1 MSFKRVGF
9 FGLALLLLLTG
20 MYHSFRAA
28 PDGVSYRGP
37 VWAVEADAVRFLA
50 DRTYINE
57 AGERVSE
64 QEIFDELIRMIGE
77 AEQYILID
85 FFLFNDFTGAESS
98 SYRQLTEE
106 LTTALVEKKQTNPD
120 IAIDVITDPINTF
133 YGGYRSPHL
142 ERMREVGIQTIMT
155 DLVKLRDSNPTFS
168 APWRLLFK
176 WAGNSDEGG
185 WLPNPLAADSEKV
198 TLRSYLASLNFKAN
212 HRKVALADFVN
223 EQGEVRMATL
233 ITSANPHDGSSA
245 HSNSAVVI
253 EGNIW
258 QDVYASEAI
267 VAEFSDTS
275 LSFRPEVSPLPMATD
290 FNRVS
295 VQLLTEFKIKAQL
308 MAEIAL
314 LGKGDQLDMAMFYI
328 ADRDI
333 VEVLRNADNRGVK
346 LRLLFDPSK
355 DAFGREK
362 NGQPNRQ
369 VAHELLKHSVGN
381 TEVRWCDTHGEQCHS
396 KLTYLKRGGERLVIL
411 GSANLTR
418 RNLDNYNL
426 ETNVL
431 LHGAS
436 SSPVFVEM
444 ERFFD
449 EQWNNEGGQYSVA
462 YEVYADDNLYR
473 RITYRLKEWSGLSRW

>member
-1 MSFKRVGF
+1 
-9 FGLALLLLLTG
+9 
-20 MYHSFRAA
+20 
-28 PDGVSYRGP
+28 
-37 VWAVEADAVRFLA
+37 
-50 DRTYINE
+50 
-57 AGERVSE
+57 
-64 QEIFDELIRMIGE
+64 
-77 AEQYILID
+77 
-85 FFLFNDFTGAESS
+85 
-98 SYRQLTEE
+98 
-106 LTTALVEKKQTNPD
+106 
-120 IAIDVITDPINTF
+120 
-133 YGGYRSPHL
+133 
-142 ERMREVGIQTIMT
+142 
-155 DLVKLRDSNPTFS
+155 
-168 APWRLLFK
+168 
-176 WAGNSDEGG
+176 
-185 WLPNPLAADSEKV
+185 
-198 TLRSYLASLNFKAN
+198 
-212 HRKVALADFVN
+212 
-223 EQGEVRMATL
+223 
-233 ITSANPHDGSSA
+233 
-245 HSNSAVVI
+245 
-253 EGNIW
+253 
-258 QDVYASEAI
+258 
-267 VAEFSDTS
+267 
-275 LSFRPEVSPLPMATD
+275 
-290 FNRVS
+290 
-295 VQLLTEFKIKAQL
+295 
-308 MAEIAL
+308 
-314 LGKGDQLDMAMFYI
+314 
-328 ADRDI
+328 
-333 VEVLRNADNRGVK
+333 VK